1 MGVVFS
7 LFLQALLSVL
17 FIILLLRV
25 LLKKYKKVNITNLSP
40 SEDDPSKQIRSIAL
54 DLSCYKKDK
63 SLNWPLPRMKENY
76 NYIHSVYKELNECLN
91 KQYAIPSTA
100 EWLLDNF
107 YIIEEQ
113 AKILRRDLN
122 KKSFSY
128 LPLVQSD
135 FLKGHSRIFSCL
147 LELVFNA
154 HGEVDEEVLY
164 THLKSYQ
171 TQTILFDRELW
182 AIPLVLRLALLEHI
196 RCQCEKIKIKYS

>member
-17 FIILLLRV
+17 FIILILRI
-25 LLKKYKKVNITNLSP
+25 LLKKYEKVNITNLSP
-40 SEDDPSKQIRSIAL
+40 SEDDPSEQIRSIAL

-76 NYIHSVYKELNECLN
+76 SYIHSVYKELNECLN

-135 FLKGHSRIFSCL
+135 FLKGHSRIFACL

-164 THLKSYQ
+164 THLDRKS
-171 TQTILFDRELW
+171 
-182 AIPLVLRLALLEHI
+182 VV
-196 RCQCEKIKIKYS
+196 